1 MSATRTLW
9 SEKAE
14 RGSEALIMLI
24 VWLAR
29 VAGRSVCRG
38 LLYPITMYFVLT
50 DATARRASAE
60 FLGAVYGRPA
70 KLTEVFKHVYA
81 FAATL
86 LDRVYLAMGRFNDFD
101 VTVTGLDVVENALK
115 AGKGCVMLGS
125 HLGSFDLLMLAHR
138 EKRGHAITVMMQVDP
153 RARLRRIAGIDENA
167 FNVIRVGEPGSYLRA
182 HEAIERG
189 EIVGILA
196 DRVDHGA
203 PGLRVLFLGREVTL
217 PVAPHVLAA
226 RTGAPVI
233 LCFGLYEG
241 GRRYRLEF
249 VDFGPTAERS
259 SRGAAL
265 QPMVERYAAVLE
277 QYSRRHPLNWFN
289 FYPYWLE
296 EKGGLK

>member
-1 MSATRTLW
+1 MSAARTLW

-14 RGSEALIMLI
+14 RGSEALILLI
-24 VWLAR
+24 VWLAK
-29 VAGRSVCRG
+29 VAGRSVCRI
-38 LLYPITMYFVLT
+38 LLYPITMYFVAT
-50 DATARRASAE
+50 DAMARRASAE
-60 FLGAVYGRPA
+60 FLAAVYGRPA
-70 KLTEVFKHVYA
+70 KWTEVFRHVYA

-86 LDRVYLAMGRFNDFD
+86 LDRVYLAMGRFDDFD

-115 AGKGCVMLGS
+115 EGKGCVMLGS

-138 EKRGHAITVMMQVDP
+138 EKRGRAITVMMQLDP
-153 RARLRRIAGIDENA
+153 RARLRRIAGIDEDA
-167 FNVIRVGEPGSYLRA
+167 FDVIRVGEPGSYLRA

-203 PGLRVLFLGREVTL
+203 PGLPALFLGRKVTL

-226 RTGAPVI
+226 RSAAPVI

-249 VDFGPTAERS
+249 VDFGPTAGRS

-265 QPMVERYAAVLE
+265 QPMVDRYAAVLE
-277 QYSRRHPLNWFN
+277 HYSRRYPLNWFN
-289 FYPYWLE
+289 FYPYWSPNE
-296 EKGGLK
+296 SA

>member
-1 MSATRTLW
+1 
-9 SEKAE
+9 
-14 RGSEALIMLI
+14 
-24 VWLAR
+24 
-29 VAGRSVCRG
+29 
-38 LLYPITMYFVLT
+38 
-50 DATARRASAE
+50 
-60 FLGAVYGRPA
+60 
-70 KLTEVFKHVYA
+70 
-81 FAATL
+81 
-86 LDRVYLAMGRFNDFD
+86 
-101 VTVTGLDVVENALK
+101 
-115 AGKGCVMLGS
+115 
-125 HLGSFDLLMLAHR
+125 
-138 EKRGHAITVMMQVDP
+138 
-153 RARLRRIAGIDENA
+153 
-167 FNVIRVGEPGSYLRA
+167 LRA

>member
-1 MSATRTLW
+1 
-9 SEKAE
+9 
-14 RGSEALIMLI
+14 
-24 VWLAR
+24 
-29 VAGRSVCRG
+29 
-38 LLYPITMYFVLT
+38 
-50 DATARRASAE
+50 
-60 FLGAVYGRPA
+60 
-70 KLTEVFKHVYA
+70 
-81 FAATL
+81 L
-86 LDRVYLAMGRFNDFD
+86 LDRVYLAMGRFDDFD
-101 VTVTGLDVVENALK
+101 VTVAGLDVVESALK

>member
-1 MSATRTLW
+1 VSATASRW

-14 RGSEALIMLI
+14 RGSEAMILLI

-29 VAGRSVCRG
+29 VAGRSVCRA
-38 LLYPITMYFVLT
+38 LLYPITMYFVVT
-50 DATARRASAE
+50 DATARCASAE
-60 FLGAVYGRPA
+60 FLAAVYDRPA
-70 KLTEVFKHVYA
+70 KWTEVFQHIHA

-86 LDRVYLAMGRFNDFD
+86 LDRVYLAMGRFDDFD
-101 VTVTGLDVVENALK
+101 VTVTGLELVENALK

-138 EKRGHAITVMMQVDP
+138 EKRGHPITVMMQVDP

-203 PGLRVLFLGREVTL
+203 PGLPALFLGREVTL
-217 PVAPHVLAA
+217 PIAPHVLAA
-226 RTGAPVI
+226 RSEAPVV
-233 LCFGLYEG
+233 LCFGIYEG

-249 VDFGPTAERS
+249 VDFGPAVARS

-265 QPMVERYAAVLE
+265 LPMVERYAAVLE
-277 QYSRRHPLNWFN
+277 QYSRRYPLNWFN
-289 FYPYWLE
+289 FYPYWSSS
-296 EKGGLK
+296 KGA